1 MKMEADLSIK
11 EQVELWKKLRTADP
25 VKMAEK
31 MLGANTFWQGAEDIL
46 RSAFQNPRTA
56 VQSGHSM
63 SKDWTGGIAALL
75 WLIKF
80 YPSKVILTAPTNRQ
94 VQSVM
99 FGELKKQYSQLLKLS
114 PWTFDPAAAKSTM
127 LDFGP
132 DWYALGFTTRESK
145 SDAAQNLIGKFSGFK
160 SPHMLII
167 VSEAQSVDDSIFDSI
182 DGLTSSGNA
191 HILELGN
198 PMAPAGRF
206 WEHCTQPRYRYNV
219 IKLSCL
225 DSPNYK
231 AGRIV
236 VPGVTGKDWVEDKRL
251 IWGEDHPYWF
261 SRVLGEFPQSGA
273 DCIIPIDWIMRA
285 VYRKDRETGE
295 ITGRV
300 LDFQE
305 NDEFKVSGLDVSKGG
320 MDETVHTILTG
331 RTVTRIDA
339 FHDVD
344 INETVGWAKNLM
356 KDEKVMLN
364 AVDEGGLA
372 GVCGFLEEENY
383 ETLRVMFG
391 ASADSTDF
399 SNVGA
404 EMWWALRDAF
414 QNNNIAIPDDPIL
427 IGQLARRKYEL
438 KSDGRRGITLESKR
452 KSGVESP
459 DRGDSLALAWHA
471 RRILLG
477 GALMRAPKFERQSAN
492 IDTAASHRTSYQ
504 MPRERAPEESD
515 SSSFQSNT
523 SELEF

>member
-1 MKMEADLSIK
+1 MGTGSRATDKTDLTTK
-11 EQVELWKKLRTADP
+11 DQVELWKKLRHADP
-25 VKMAEK
+25 VLMAQK
-31 MLGANTFWQGAEDIL
+31 MLGANTFWEGAEKIL
-46 RSAFQNPRTA
+46 QSTFQNKKTA

-75 WLIKF
+75 WLIRF

-94 VQSVM
+94 VQNVM
-99 FGELKKQYSQLLKLS
+99 FDELKKQYAQLMRLS
-114 PWTFDPAAAKSTM
+114 PWSFDPKSAKSTM
-127 LDFGP
+127 LELGP
-132 DWYALGFTTRESK
+132 DWYALGFTTKESK

-160 SPHMLII
+160 SPNMLII

-182 DGLTSSGNA
+182 DGLMSSGNA

-206 WEHCTQPRYRYNV
+206 WEHCTQPRYKYNV

-236 VPGVTGKDWVEDKRL
+236 VPGVTGKDWVEDKRV

-273 DCIIPIDWIMRA
+273 DCIIPISWIMRA
-285 VYRKDRETGE
+285 VNRELEYQPG
-295 ITGRV
+295 
-300 LDFQE
+300 
-305 NDEFKVSGLDVSKGG
+305 DETIVAGLDVSKGG
-320 MDETVHTILTG
+320 LDETVHQVLKG
-331 RTVTRIDA
+331 RTMMKAQA

-356 KDEKVMLN
+356 RAEKVQLL
-364 AVDEGGLA
+364 AADEGGLA
-372 GVCGFLEEENY
+372 GVCGFLEEDDY
-383 ETLRVMFG
+383 ETLRIMFG
-391 ASADSTDF
+391 AKADSIDF

-404 EMWWALRDAF
+404 EMWWGLREAF
-414 QNNNIAIPDDPIL
+414 ENNNISIPDDPIL

-438 KSDGRRGITLESKR
+438 KSDGRRGISLESKR

-459 DRGDSLALAWHA
+459 DRGDACALAWYA
-471 RRILLG
+471 RRAIL
-477 GALMRAPKFERQSAN
+477 GAASRPPAFQNVASQ
-492 IDTAASHRTSYQ
+492 IDMAASHRASQGTQ
-504 MPRERAPEESD
+504 RARVSEDSESA
-515 SSSFQSNT
+515 SFNSHS